1 MNIFMNSLKP
11 CRMNSLENTLFPI
24 FLKLDMIK
32 TLIVGGGFVGLEKL
46 EALLKNDAEA
56 NVRLIAPEIRDEIW
70 ELADEHA
77 GVSLI
82 QKRFDPTDLQNIDL
96 AILATADRA
105 TNHAIRKQ
113 AKKKGII
120 TNVADTPD
128 LCDFYLGSTVK
139 KGNLKIGISTN
150 GQSPTFAKRFREV
163 LENILPEDTNELLG
177 NLKKVRDQLKGD
189 FSHKESELYRITKTL
204 VDKT

>member
-1 MNIFMNSLKP
+1 
-11 CRMNSLENTLFPI
+11 MNSLENTLFPI

-56 NVRLIAPEIRDEIW
+56 NVRLLAPEIRDEIW

-189 FSHKESELYRITKTL
+189 FSHKVSELNRITKTL

>member
-1 MNIFMNSLKP
+1 MN
-11 CRMNSLENTLFPI
+11 RLENNLFPI
-24 FLKLDMIK
+24 FLKLDQIQ
-32 TLIVGGGFVGLEKL
+32 TLIVGGGYVGWEKL
-46 EALLKNDAEA
+46 EALLKNDPDAK
-56 NVRLIAPEIRDEIW
+56 VRLVAPEIRDEIK
-70 ELADEHA
+70 ELAQEHS
-77 GVSLI
+77 GVMLI
-82 QKRFDPTDLQNIDL
+82 EKHFGLTDLSGIDL
-96 AILATADRA
+96 AILATANRA

-113 AKKKGII
+113 AKKKRIL

-163 LENILPEDTNELLG
+163 LEEILPDDTNELLG

-189 FSHKESELYRITKTL
+189 FGQKVSELNRITKTL
-204 VDKT
+204 VEK

>member
-56 NVRLIAPEIRDEIW
+56 NVRLIAPEIRNEIW

-189 FSHKESELYRITKTL
+189 FSHKVSELNRITKTL

>member
-1 MNIFMNSLKP
+1 
-11 CRMNSLENTLFPI
+11 MNSLENTLFPI

-128 LCDFYLGSTVK
+128 ICDFYLGSTVK

-189 FSHKESELYRITKTL
+189 FSHKVSELNRITKTL

>member
-1 MNIFMNSLKP
+1 MSNLNS
-11 CRMNSLENTLFPI
+11 NTLFPV
-24 FLKLDMIK
+24 FLKLDQIQ

-56 NVRLIAPEIRDEIW
+56 KVRLVAPEIRDEILK
-70 ELADEHA
+70 LAEEHA
-77 GVSLI
+77 NVKLLT
-82 QKRFDPTDLQNIDL
+82 KRFESIDL
-96 AILATADRA
+96 NGIDMAILATADRA

-113 AKKKGII
+113 AKKKGIL

-163 LENILPEDTNELLG
+163 LEEILPEDTNDLLN
-177 NLKKVRDQLKGD
+177 NLKKVRDRLKGD
-189 FSHKESELYRITKTL
+189 FSHKVSELNRITKTL
-204 VDKT
+204 VEKS

>member
-1 MNIFMNSLKP
+1 MNNSD
-11 CRMNSLENTLFPI
+11 NSLFPI
-24 FLKLDMIK
+24 FLKLDKIN

-46 EALLKNDAEA
+46 EALLKNDSAA
-56 NVRLIAPEIRDEIW
+56 NVRIVAPEIRAEILN
-70 ELADEHA
+70 LAAAHS
-77 GVSLI
+77 GIKLI
-82 QKRFDPTDLQNIDL
+82 QKRFDPTDLLGIDV

-113 AKKKGII
+113 AKKKGIL

-163 LENILPEDTNELLG
+163 LEDILPEDTNDLLK
-177 NLKKVRDQLKGD
+177 NLKQVRDKLKGD
-189 FSHKESELYRITKTL
+189 FSHKVSELNRITQSL
-204 VDKT
+204 VNKD

>member
-1 MNIFMNSLKP
+1 
-11 CRMNSLENTLFPI
+11 MNSLENTLFPI

-189 FSHKESELYRITKTL
+189 FSHKVSELNRITKTL

>member
-1 MNIFMNSLKP
+1 
-11 CRMNSLENTLFPI
+11 MNSLENTLFPI

-56 NVRLIAPEIRDEIW
+56 NVRLIAPEIRNEIW

-189 FSHKESELYRITKTL
+189 FSHKVSELNRITKTL